1 LYHLASGSNQR
12 ATLTIGHHAHKIA
25 AMDLLST
32 KLPFAMLALL
42 LAVAGCGVAYQAG
55 TRIKATRMSD
65 SLKVGEPS
73 PEVHH
78 SWGEPD
84 LRDYLPG
91 DTEVWSYAYKP
102 NSNDITAALLYT
114 SAKDGDKGTFLD
126 LKFVGGKLVSWQE
139 AEHTMPAKGHTGISM
154 GIGGG
159 PVGAG
164 TQTQPGAV
172 HYSRRYLWAEAP
184 RLGREDAHIACGLNH
199 RI

>member
-1 LYHLASGSNQR
+1 
-12 ATLTIGHHAHKIA
+12 LTIGGAAHKIA

-32 KLPFAMLALL
+32 KLPLATLALL
-42 LAVAGCGVAYQAG
+42 VAVAGCGVAYQAG

-91 DTEVWSYAYKP
+91 DTEVWSYPYKP

-114 SAKDGDKGTFLD
+114 SSKDGDKGTFLD

-159 PVGAG
+159 PVGNG

-172 HYSRRYLWAEAP
+172 HY
-184 RLGREDAHIACGLNH
+184 
-199 RI
+199 

>member
-1 LYHLASGSNQR
+1 LYHPASGSNQR
-12 ATLTIGHHAHKIA
+12 ATLTIGGAAHKIA

-32 KLPFAMLALL
+32 KLHFAMLALL

-91 DTEVWSYAYKP
+91 ETEVWSYAYKP

-159 PVGAG
+159 PVGSG

-172 HYSRRYLWAEAP
+172 HY
-184 RLGREDAHIACGLNH
+184 
-199 RI
+199 